1 MSSSRL
7 VGIAMILTGLIL
19 WIGPASWL
27 ATRKLVVRDPPISLT
42 RGPIQTTEFIINL
55 HSGYR
60 IEMGLRGRH
69 RVPVRLQLPSKPQR
83 DSRDGHLL

>member
-7 VGIAMILTGLIL
+7 AGIAMILTGLIL

-42 RGPIQTTEFIINL
+42 RGAHPDD
-55 HSGYR
+55 
-60 IEMGLRGRH
+60 
-69 RVPVRLQLPSKPQR
+69 RVHHQSTFRLP
-83 DSRDGHLL
+83 DRDGTTRPAPSTSSTTVAFKTPARLP